1 MFKKILAVVVGLL
14 IGGLGISLV
23 QALSGQ
29 MYPWPEGLDYNNK
42 EAFAAFVNTLPTG
55 AFLMVIL
62 SYVVGSFFGGM
73 AATAVGKEKY
83 SSGLIVGFGLTIA
96 GVMNAIAIPQPLWV
110 SIVSIIVFI
119 PFALLG
125 AKILPISNAATD
137 H

>member
-83 SSGLIVGFGLTIA
+83 SSALIVGFGLTIA

>member
-1 MFKKILAVVVGLL
+1 MLKKILAVVVGIL

-42 EAFAAFVNTLPTG
+42 EAFAAFVDTLPLG

-73 AATAVGKEKY
+73 AATAASKEKY
-83 SSGLIVGFGLTIA
+83 TPALIVGFALTIA

-110 SIVSIIVFI
+110 SIVSVIVFI

-125 AKILPISNAATD
+125 AKILPISKVSTE